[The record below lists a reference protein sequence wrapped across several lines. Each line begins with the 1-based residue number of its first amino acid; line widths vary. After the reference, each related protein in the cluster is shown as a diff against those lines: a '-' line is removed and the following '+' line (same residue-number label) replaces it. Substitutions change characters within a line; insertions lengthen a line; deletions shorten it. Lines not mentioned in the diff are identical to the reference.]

1 VAVYPRRPAV
11 QASARRLIIDG
22 SSVQLLRYRPMPT
35 EAKQQSLS
43 IGSPSSSL
51 SKTSSYLHYMTDQ
64 SALMLTPRREGPG
77 GCAVPTDAAHKLSA
91 LQSD

>member
-11 QASARRLIIDG
+11 QASARRLIIDW
-22 SSVQLLRYRPMPT
+22 SSVQVLRYRPMLT
-35 EAKQQSLS
+35 EAERTSFS

-64 SALMLTPRREGPG
+64 SALMLTLRR
-77 GCAVPTDAAHKLSA
+77 T
-91 LQSD
+91 